1 MKSTSDIWFS
11 AFLIK
16 KGFEIQKYD
25 VIGRG
30 KIKAYFNL
38 SDVEWQKMK
47 LEFSKSELS
56 EFKHIIDQLKDLAF

>member
-1 MKSTSDIWFS
+1 MKSTQDVWFC

-16 KGFEIQKYD
+16 NKYEIEKYD

-30 KIKAYFNL
+30 KIKAYFNIT
-38 SDVEWQKMK
+38 DNEWQKMK

-56 EFKHIIDQLKDLAF
+56 EFKNIIDKLKDLAY